1 MRKIVKVK
9 ALPDYTLELE
19 FDDGI
24 AGSVNLSDLAG
35 RGVFAIWREGNTFEQ
50 VRIGPSGELV
60 WSDRVDLCPDALY
73 FKVTGKKPE
82 DVFPALRQESVHA

>member
-9 ALPDYTLELE
+9 ARPGYLLELE

-24 AGSVNLSDLAG
+24 VGTVDLSPLAG
-35 RGVFAIWREGNTFEQ
+35 RGVFAAWGEGKTFEQ
-50 VRIGPSGELV
+50 VHIGPSGELI
-60 WSDRVDLCPDALY
+60 WNDRIDLCPDALY

-82 DVFPALRQESVHA
+82 DVFPALRHDSARA